1 MKALRRF
8 VCGCAIAVLSGC
20 VQLPTA
26 EPLPASFDRR
36 SVLVVIDDPRPQRR
50 RNALLGTGYRSRR
63 NYDADPLLT
72 QTARSIADRYDA
84 IVAYQ
89 WPIESIDAHCFV
101 VQADEPS
108 RLIAQLNAD
117 ARVRYAQTVNVF
129 KSESNPAGGANA
141 AFDKPA
147 AAKAAAGRGQRIAIV
162 DTFAD
167 IDHPDLPHKRV
178 NQWDLVGPDRG
189 LPKER
194 HGTAVLGLL
203 AATPMNGIGIDG
215 AAPQADFGMFRGCWQ
230 LSDASAAASCDSVS
244 LSLALQ
250 TAHEWRPDVVN
261 LSLTGPRDRLLEEIV
276 SVMLERGSVVV
287 AAFDERRDRH
297 DRFPLLRP
305 GVLYAYGIGTP
316 NEARREAGTVAIGA
330 RDAFT
335 LQPDAG
341 YNVLSGHSMAAPIVS
356 ARVALFQAAMPSAD
370 IDALHDA
377 LRKLKTPSE

>member
-8 VCGCAIAVLSGC
+8 VCGCAIAVSSGC

-26 EPLPASFDRR
+26 EPLPAGFDRR

-63 NYDADPLLT
+63 NYDVDPLLT

-108 RLIAQLNAD
+108 RLIARLNAD

-129 KSESNPAGGANA
+129 QSESHPAGDANA
-141 AFDKPA
+141 RFDKPA
-147 AAKAAAGRGQRIAIV
+147 TAKAVAGRGQRIAIV

-167 IDHPDLPHKRV
+167 IDHPDLPQKRV
-178 NQWDLVGPDRG
+178 NQWDLVGPGRG

-215 AAPQADFGMFRGCWQ
+215 AARRQTSAC
-230 LSDASAAASCDSVS
+230 SAAA
-244 LSLALQ
+244 
-250 TAHEWRPDVVN
+250 
-261 LSLTGPRDRLLEEIV
+261 
-276 SVMLERGSVVV
+276 GS
-287 AAFDERRDRH
+287 
-297 DRFPLLRP
+297 
-305 GVLYAYGIGTP
+305 
-316 NEARREAGTVAIGA
+316 
-330 RDAFT
+330 
-335 LQPDAG
+335 
-341 YNVLSGHSMAAPIVS
+341 
-356 ARVALFQAAMPSAD
+356 
-370 IDALHDA
+370 
-377 LRKLKTPSE
+377 